1 MKLIASSFVAKNF
14 ANSMNYNLHD
24 LRYISY
30 YIFLYSRWRNKL
42 RFATCVRVAGCRVNA
57 APRDIEWKIGVDSK
71 TVLAS
76 AAVLSDSAQMS
87 DVLVTPASR
96 SLLRIATAQSTV
108 QVFCLWAIREI
119 QD

>member
-30 YIFLYSRWRNKL
+30 IFLYSRWRNKL
-42 RFATCVRVAGCRVNA
+42 RFATCVRVGCRVNA

-71 TVLAS
+71 AVLAS

-96 SLLRIATAQSTV
+96 SLLRIATAEQSTV